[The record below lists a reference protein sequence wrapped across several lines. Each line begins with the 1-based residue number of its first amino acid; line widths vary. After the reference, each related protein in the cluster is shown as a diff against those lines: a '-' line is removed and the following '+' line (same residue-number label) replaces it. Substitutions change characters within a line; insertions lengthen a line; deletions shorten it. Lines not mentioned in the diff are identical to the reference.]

1 MQPRNPAVREG
12 LIFGAGLAVLL
23 VINAVL
29 NMYAD
34 IGWGQII
41 TLLAGIGAMLF
52 AGVRAGQAT
61 GRANAG
67 MIAGLVTGLFSSAV
81 DLVVVTALTIVNVDK
96 VRRAYQT
103 AADAAGGGIHYTNQ
117 SAVGFAVLGLVISL
131 IVASLIGLGLGWL
144 GGRIGSDRAAPPTQV
159 YQESLYQ
166 GMPQPPQPP
175 QNPPA

>member
-23 VINAVL
+23 FINAVL
-29 NMYAD
+29 NIYAD

-103 AADAAGGGIHYTNQ
+103 AADAVGGGIHYTNQ
-117 SAVGFAVLGLVISL
+117 SAVGFAVLGLFISL

-144 GGRIGSDRAAPPTQV
+144 GGRIGRDRAALPTQV

-166 GMPQPPQPP
+166 GMPQPPQ
-175 QNPPA
+175 NPPT

>member
-23 VINAVL
+23 VINSVL
-29 NMYAD
+29 SIYAN
-34 IGWGQII
+34 IGWGQFI

-61 GRANAG
+61 GRVNAG
-67 MIAGLVTGLFSSAV
+67 LIAGLVTGLFSSAV
-81 DLVVVTALTIVNVDK
+81 NLVVVMALTLVNVDK
-96 VRRAYQT
+96 VRQTMQT
-103 AADAAGGGIHYTNQ
+103 AADAVGGAKLHYTNQ
-117 SAVGFAVLGLVISL
+117 MAVGLSLLGLVIDL

-144 GGRIGSDRAAPPTQV
+144 GGRIGSDRAALPTQV

-166 GMPQPPQPP
+166 GMPQPPQ
-175 QNPPA
+175 NPPA

>member
-41 TLLAGIGAMLF
+41 PLLGGIGAMLV

-96 VRRAYQT
+96 VQRAYQT
-103 AADAAGGGIHYTNQ
+103 AADAAHSNVHYTPQ
-117 SAVGFAVLGLVISL
+117 ATVGLSALGLFISL
-131 IVASLIGLGLGWL
+131 IVASLIGLELGWL
-144 GGRIGSDRAAPPTQV
+144 GGRIGSDRAALPTQGD
-159 YQESLYQ
+159 QEALYQ
-166 GMPQPPQPP
+166 GMTHPP
-175 QNPPA
+175 QNHTA

>member
-29 NMYAD
+29 NIYTD
-34 IGWGQII
+34 IRWGQII

-61 GRANAG
+61 GRVNAG
-67 MIAGLVTGLFSSAV
+67 LIAGLVTGLFSSAV

-96 VRRAYQT
+96 VRRGLQ
-103 AADAAGGGIHYTNQ
+103 AAVDAQGANLHYTNQ
-117 SAVGFAVLGLVISL
+117 MTVGLSVLGLVISL

-144 GGRIGSDRAAPPTQV
+144 GGRIGSDRATLPTQV

-166 GMPQPPQPP
+166 GMPQPPH
-175 QNPPA
+175 NPPA